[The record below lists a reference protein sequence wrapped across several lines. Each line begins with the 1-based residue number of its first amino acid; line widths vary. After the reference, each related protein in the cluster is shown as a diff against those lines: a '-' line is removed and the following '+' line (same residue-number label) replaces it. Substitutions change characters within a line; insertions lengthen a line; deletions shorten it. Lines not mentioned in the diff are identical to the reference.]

1 MKGNLIVQSKTMC
14 SICGFLLNVD
24 SDGWF
29 DLVVKCEQ
37 LFLRNIYTFNDLKEM
52 DIKTEEKYSEILN
65 RLLEFDPLL
74 EKALD
79 DGDVSDEVSTF
90 LVEDLNDCY
99 LMLLERKD
107 DIQNV
112 SLPKKKFC
120 AKKPINF

>member
-1 MKGNLIVQSKTMC
+1 MKGNLMAHSKTIC

-29 DLVVKCEQ
+29 DLVVKCEH

-65 RLLEFDPLL
+65 RPLEFDPSL

-79 DGDVSDEVSTF
+79 DGDVSGEVSTF
-90 LVEDLNDCY
+90 LVEDLND
-99 LMLLERKD
+99 
-107 DIQNV
+107 V
-112 SLPKKKFC
+112 T
-120 AKKPINF
+120 